1 MYFRILTI
9 AVLTIMLMGCKT
21 TQIDTSDTF
30 TFQAKGNSPIWVVD
44 VQLNEISLKMGGMAD
59 QTFSYSEPIE
69 NEDGLL
75 IVSKST
81 NGNETQWLKL
91 RLKEK
96 TCELTTVGKKYPY
109 RVELVLDDTVYYG
122 CGE

>member
-96 TCELTTVGKKYPY
+96 ACELTTVGKKYPY